1 MGEGPVVAVGWA
13 SCCSGLVQLL
23 QWVGSVVAVGWF
35 SCCSGLVQLLQWVGS
50 VVVVGWFSCCSG
62 LVQLLQWVGSVVV
75 GFGSLCCS
83 VSCCVGCPSLSSFS
97 DIIHNFFSFRLCL
110 YVFICYLCG

>member
-1 MGEGPVVAVGWA
+1 M
-13 SCCSGLVQLL
+13 L
-23 QWVGSVVAVGWF
+23 QWVGPVVAVGWF

-97 DIIHNFFSFRLCL
+97 DLIRNFFLFGFVCM
-110 YVFICYLCG
+110 YLFVIFADD